1 MKGEGSERKGWVK
14 ICIVGS
20 GYVGLVSGACF
31 ADLGNNVICVDSDLA
46 KVKALRKGIIP
57 IYEPGLE
64 ELIKRNS
71 KEGRLSFTF
80 DLKNAVQ
87 NSEVIFIC
95 VGTPPKDNGE
105 ADLSV
110 VEHVAKEIAKAMPS
124 YRLVVEKST
133 VPVNTGEWI
142 EHTIQAFHRPN
153 VKFDV
158 ASNPEFL
165 REGSAIED
173 FMHPDRIVI
182 GAKSHKARNIM
193 TELYKPL
200 KAPIVMTDIKS
211 AELIKHASN
220 SFLASKISF
229 MNAISNICDRVGADV
244 TEVAKGMGLDK
255 RIGEKFLNAGAGFGG
270 FCFPKDLSAFI
281 RISEKIGYDL
291 GMLKEVQKIN
301 EAQKALLVKKT
312 EDALWNLSKKTIGML
327 GLSFKPDT
335 DDIRYAPSLD
345 IISMLLKEG
354 VRIKVYDPK
363 AMPRAGKVLKKSVEF
378 CPDAYQAAKGSDC
391 LIIIT
396 EWNEFKELDFKK
408 IKNIMRQPII
418 IDGRNIYDPKEMKR
432 LGFKYTGMGRK

>member
-1 MKGEGSERKGWVK
+1 MR

-31 ADLGNNVICVDSDLA
+31 ADLGNKVICVDSDLS
-46 KVKALRKGIIP
+46 KVKALRKGVVP

-71 KEGRLSFTF
+71 REGRLSFTY
-80 DLKNAVQ
+80 DLKTAVK
-87 NSEVIFIC
+87 NSEIIFIC

-105 ADLSV
+105 ADLSF
-110 VEHVAKEIAKAMPS
+110 VEHVAKEIAKSMPS
-124 YRLVVEKST
+124 YRLIVEKST

-142 EHTIQAFHRPN
+142 EHTIRTFHRRN

-182 GAKSHKARNIM
+182 GAKSRKAREIM
-193 TELYKPL
+193 AELYKPL

-220 SFLASKISF
+220 SFLALKISF
-229 MNAISNICDRVGADV
+229 INAISNVCDKVGADV
-244 TEVAKGMGLDK
+244 AEVTKGMGLDK
-255 RIGEKFLNAGAGFGG
+255 RIGDKFLNAGIGFGG
-270 FCFPKDLSAFI
+270 FCFPKDLAAFI
-281 RISEKIGYDL
+281 RISEKMGYDFRL
-291 GMLKEVQKIN
+291 LKEVQKIN
-301 EAQKALLVKKT
+301 DAQKELLVKKV
-312 EDALWNLSKKTIGML
+312 EEALWNLSKKTIGML

-335 DDIRYAPSLD
+335 DDIRYAPSFD

-363 AMPRAGKVLKKSVEF
+363 AMAKAKRVLKNRVEF
-378 CPDAYQAAKGSDC
+378 CKDAYSAAKDSDC
-391 LIIIT
+391 LIVVT
-396 EWNEFKELDFKK
+396 EWNEFKELDFRK
-408 IKNIMRQPII
+408 IKSLMRQPVIV
-418 IDGRNIYDPKEMKR
+418 DGRNIYDPAEMKR
-432 LGFKYTGMGRK
+432 LGFRYIGMGRR